1 MFWELELLYVGD
13 KKNSDA
19 MYIRVSMYTYVHMCI
34 LVYLVD
40 MCVLRQET
48 GFVEET
54 FLINLHPVN

>member
-1 MFWELELLYVGD
+1 MYVGD